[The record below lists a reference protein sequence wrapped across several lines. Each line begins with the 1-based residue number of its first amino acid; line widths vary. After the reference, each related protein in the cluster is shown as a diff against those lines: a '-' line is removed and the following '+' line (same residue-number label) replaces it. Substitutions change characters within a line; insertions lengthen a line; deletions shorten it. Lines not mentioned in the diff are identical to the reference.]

1 MTGATALQ
9 DSFVYDS
16 LGIYNISAVLYV
28 RGFYLFNIYL
38 NNTVTNQF
46 ELIMNCPFNL
56 TLDPNQPSAN
66 YSVVSGSGLTRDL
79 IGRVEDI
86 YLEVI
91 DIYGNPYNQS
101 MFRNMSVYNISVV
114 CNQTDIIPVNLTDSN
129 TFCKIHS

>member
-56 TLDPNQPSAN
+56 TLDPNEPSAN
-66 YSVVSGSGLTRDL
+66 YSVVSGSGLMRDL

-86 YLEVI
+86 YLEVK

-101 MFRNMSVYNISVV
+101 VFRNMSVYNISVL

-129 TFCKIHS
+129 TFCKLHS

>member
-56 TLDPNQPSAN
+56 TLDPNEPSAN

-86 YLEVI
+86 
-91 DIYGNPYNQS
+91 
-101 MFRNMSVYNISVV
+101 
-114 CNQTDIIPVNLTDSN
+114 
-129 TFCKIHS
+129 